1 MDIDGGLG
9 GLPTWGLP
17 SIPCSRYPGLGSL
30 VISRDRQPSP
40 APASPDRI
48 MVQVL
53 QGLHV
58 LIEVDVHGEGSV
70 CVVRGVEVGDS
81 TGGQAQAA
89 QHCRGAARVGFR
101 ARGQGRGR
109 GAGEA

>member
-1 MDIDGGLG
+1 
-9 GLPTWGLP
+9 
-17 SIPCSRYPGLGSL
+17 
-30 VISRDRQPSP
+30 
-40 APASPDRI
+40 

-58 LIEVDVHGEGSV
+58 LIKVDVHGEGSV

-89 QHCRGAARVGFR
+89 QHCGGAARVRVQGPGP
-101 ARGQGRGR
+101 GQG
-109 GAGEA
+109 

>member
-1 MDIDGGLG
+1 MKVDGGLG
-9 GLPTWGLP
+9 ELPTWGLP
-17 SIPCSRYPGLGSL
+17 SLPCSRHPGLGST

-58 LIEVDVHGEGSV
+58 LVIVDVHGEGSV

-89 QHCRGAARVGFR
+89 QHCGGVQAWGSGPGVQGPGP
-101 ARGQGRGR
+101 GQR
-109 GAGEA
+109 